1 VDLSLVVETRSTF
14 CSSKLQLAKGNSLD
28 GTIQK
33 AEAVTLRNE
42 DLENKI
48 SEDQIEAP
56 ELQRDDTGNFQS
68 FPDGSQETSD
78 RSRSVYEEEPQ
89 QPGEQP
95 EEEAWEMPDD
105 PVQMYLREIIRTP
118 LLTLDEERQLAR
130 KVEVKKHLLELEEEY
145 KEKGDRA
152 PLAWEI
158 TGVLLNRLVDSS
170 LPLSVLAEELGLPL
184 NLTLS
189 QISSHP
195 KLRAEID
202 SGLSQTLIEG
212 LADSLEENE
221 GEVNTRVVG
230 LSLNSWIL
238 PQAAIAAIKDCTLA
252 DLALALRQPGIYAQL
267 SEMDAEFQSYFD
279 VIKSEGSL
287 AESQMIQAN
296 LRLVVSVAKKY
307 QGRGMDMLDLI
318 QEGNI
323 GLIRGVEKFDC
334 RKGFKF
340 STYAYWWIR
349 QAVTRAI
356 ADQSRTI
363 RIPVHM
369 VEVINKLTR
378 ERLRLT
384 QASGQE
390 PTPQEIGK
398 AMGIDSDKVEE
409 ILKIS
414 QKPSS
419 LDSPLGEGG
428 DSSLEDF
435 LEDPSMPSPEDE
447 AISQAL
453 KSQIEGMLDTLTD
466 RESRVLRLRFG
477 MVEGRPHT
485 LEEVGK
491 EFGVTR
497 ERIRQIEVKALHKMR
512 EPSRARVLRE
522 YLE

>member
-1 VDLSLVVETRSTF
+1 
-14 CSSKLQLAKGNSLD
+14 
-28 GTIQK
+28 
-33 AEAVTLRNE
+33 
-42 DLENKI
+42 
-48 SEDQIEAP
+48 
-56 ELQRDDTGNFQS
+56 
-68 FPDGSQETSD
+68 
-78 RSRSVYEEEPQ
+78 
-89 QPGEQP
+89 
-95 EEEAWEMPDD
+95 
-105 PVQMYLREIIRTP
+105 
-118 LLTLDEERQLAR
+118 
-130 KVEVKKHLLELEEEY
+130 
-145 KEKGDRA
+145 
-152 PLAWEI
+152 
-158 TGVLLNRLVDSS
+158 
-170 LPLSVLAEELGLPL
+170 
-184 NLTLS
+184 
-189 QISSHP
+189 
-195 KLRAEID
+195 
-202 SGLSQTLIEG
+202 
-212 LADSLEENE
+212 
-221 GEVNTRVVG
+221 
-230 LSLNSWIL
+230 
-238 PQAAIAAIKDCTLA
+238 
-252 DLALALRQPGIYAQL
+252 L

-307 QGRGMDMLDLI
+307 QGRGLDMLDLI

-435 LEDPSMPSPEDE
+435 LEDPSMPSPEDG

-453 KSQIEGMLDTLTD
+453 KSQIEEMLDTLTD